1 MKKWLAI
8 LLVLG
13 SAIIFGVTPALIRF
27 TYDMGSNGTNA
38 TFMKSLLAIPILI
51 GILLKLRIPIMPEK
65 SNWKIVFLWMGL
77 CMAITSVLLTISYAY
92 IPVGI
97 STVLHFIYP
106 TMVAVLGVIIFKQ
119 RPNKG
124 KIISLVLCLIG
135 IAMFFEKGGSVN
147 ILGII
152 MALCSGVTYALYIIG
167 LDHPSVQ
174 KMHYLRLT
182 LYMNISIVIVSG
194 IFGAARGEIV
204 FDMPMLSWIYMLI
217 CAVFTMVL
225 ALCMF
230 AVGAK
235 YIGGLT
241 SAVLSTLEPI
251 TSVIT
256 GWLFLGES
264 LTWLKLIGCVFIIIS
279 IIVITRAQEPEN
291 NAESE

>member
-204 FDMPMLSWIYMLI
+204 FGMPMLSWVYMLI

-251 TSVIT
+251 TSVII

-264 LTWLKLIGCVFIIIS
+264 LTWLKLIGCVFIVIS